1 MMESKMKS
9 LAYMALM
16 MAALAQSGESM
27 YKGPRIR
34 TIQAKPAKGLPR
46 WDVGGNT
53 IFAKNER
60 DAIKY
65 ARKRGLYRDGME
77 AIRIDE

>member
-1 MMESKMKS
+1 MMGSKMKHF
-9 LAYMALM
+9 AYMAFL

-27 YKGPRIR
+27 YKGPRR
-34 TIQAKPAKGLPR
+34 CPAEPKPAKGLPR

-53 IFAKNER
+53 IFAKNEK
-60 DAIKY
+60 DALKY

-77 AIRIDE
+77 IKLIDG

>member
-1 MMESKMKS
+1 MMGSNMKHF
-9 LAYMALM
+9 AYMAFL
-16 MAALAQSGESM
+16 MAALVQSGGSM

-34 TIQAKPAKGLPR
+34 TVQAKPAKGLPR

-53 IFAKNER
+53 IFAKNEK
-60 DAIKY
+60 DALKY

-77 AIRIDE
+77 IKLIDG

>member
-1 MMESKMKS
+1 MKYF
-9 LAYMALM
+9 AYMALM

-34 TIQAKPAKGLPR
+34 PAEPKPAKGLPR

-53 IFAKNER
+53 IFAKNEK
-60 DAIKY
+60 DALKY

-77 AIRIDE
+77 IKLIDG